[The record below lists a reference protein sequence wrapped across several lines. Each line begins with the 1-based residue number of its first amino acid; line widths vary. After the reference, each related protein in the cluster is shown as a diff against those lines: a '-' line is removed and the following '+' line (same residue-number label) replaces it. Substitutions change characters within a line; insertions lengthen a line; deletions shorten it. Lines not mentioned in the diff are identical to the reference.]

1 MDADWPRA
9 DGLKLIIAGYGA
21 SGSRLARL
29 WRDNGGGRV
38 IAFCRHPEAYDEGIA
53 GLDLRKMDLD
63 APRGEPPPVNGETV
77 VVWLAP
83 PPREGVRDT
92 RLHTGLSWLLA
103 GRRPCRLVYV
113 STTGVYGAATGWIG
127 EDRPVAPDTDRARRR
142 ADAEEQIR
150 AFGAKT
156 GVATVR
162 LRVAGIY
169 GPGRLP
175 EKRLRTDTAID
186 PELARRP
193 GNRIHVDDLVRALYL
208 AALRGGTDAVYNV
221 ADEAPAPFGDYLD
234 ACADHLGL
242 PRLIREEGRGRDPA
256 AGFLRVDR
264 FIDSRRL
271 REELGLE
278 LCYPDYRVGL
288 AEGMAGSEG
297 KTD

>member
-9 DGLKLIIAGYGA
+9 DGLELVIAGYGA
-21 SGSRLARL
+21 SGRRLARL

-38 IAFCRHPEAYDEGIA
+38 IAFCRHPEAHTDGPS
-53 GLDLRKMDLD
+53 GLDLRKLDLD
-63 APRGEPPPVNGETV
+63 APRGEPPTVTGNTV

-103 GRRPCRLVYV
+103 GRRPRRLVYT

-127 EDRPVAPDTDRARRR
+127 EDQPLAPDTDRARRR

-150 AFGAKT
+150 AVGAGA

-193 GNRIHVDDLVRALYL
+193 GNRIHVDDLARALYL
-208 AALRGGTDAVYNV
+208 AALRGGDDAVYNV
-221 ADEAPAPFGDYLD
+221 ADGAPAPFGDYLD

-242 PRLIREEGRGRDPA
+242 PRLIREEGGGRDPA
-256 AGFLRVDR
+256 AGFLRADR

-271 REELGLE
+271 REELGLT
-278 LCYPDYRVGL
+278 LRYPDYRVGL
-288 AEGMAGSEG
+288 AVGMGGPDRESF
-297 KTD
+297 